1 MKVLITGTNGYIGK
15 HLSQVS
21 PYDVTCVNRGVCD
34 LVNTQEV
41 DDFFDGKHF
50 DVVIHCAVVGG
61 SRLYKDDDNIF
72 YNNIQMF
79 LNLVRNRNH
88 FDRLIHL
95 GSGAQRT
102 DDGNYGFSKRIISNM
117 IKELDDFYNII
128 IYGLFDENEIETR
141 FIKSCI
147 NKCMNNKPIDVYET
161 KTMGFFHMNDL
172 TSVVNHYIDEYIPP
186 KTIDCSYNLQMSLLD
201 IAEQIRE
208 MCGSDV
214 DINYTPSVEKEYI
227 GKNTEYLNR
236 IISGNFMDR
245 LKENVNKVMGI

>member
-141 FIKSCI
+141 FI
-147 NKCMNNKPIDVYET
+147 
-161 KTMGFFHMNDL
+161 
-172 TSVVNHYIDEYIPP
+172 
-186 KTIDCSYNLQMSLLD
+186 
-201 IAEQIRE
+201 
-208 MCGSDV
+208 
-214 DINYTPSVEKEYI
+214 
-227 GKNTEYLNR
+227 
-236 IISGNFMDR
+236 
-245 LKENVNKVMGI
+245 